1 MACLL
6 DAARKYGKMPFGKL
20 KKLSHQG
27 KAFENADANGEMKL
41 ADLIDELR
49 DGEAVAAH
57 LKDRNPGEAH
67 LKRDSAQHA
76 KPRAA

>member
-1 MACLL
+1 MS
-6 DAARKYGKMPFGKL
+6 FSKL
-20 KKLSHQG
+20 KSMSHQG

-41 ADLIDELR
+41 ADLIDELK
-49 DGEAVAAH
+49 DGEAVASH

-67 LKRDSAQHA
+67 AKRDSAQHA